1 MRKTS
6 VRSRATLPK
15 VRKMMKK
22 QILFLSLGLLSGLL
36 WTASATA
43 QTAVDDATAR
53 QMMEQV
59 NDAARKMKTLQCSFV
74 QTKTL
79 KMMKSKLVSNGR
91 MSYSQPALLRWEYTS
106 PYAYTF
112 IVNGAKV
119 LMKSRQRRDVVNA
132 AQNKVF
138 REITNIMLNSVT
150 GKCLTDKQNFTTR
163 MLVNGDRWI
172 ARLTPMKKEMKQLF
186 STLVITF
193 DKRQMVAVS
202 VEMIVN
208 SGDNTLILLRD
219 VKKNAP
225 VDADE
230 FKVD

>member
-22 QILFLSLGLLSGLL
+22 QILFLCLGLLSGLL

-163 MLVNGDRWI
+163 MLVSGDRWI

-202 VEMIVN
+202 VEMIEK

>member
-1 MRKTS
+1 MRKNE
-6 VRSRATLPK
+6 RSLRATLPK

-22 QILFLSLGLLSGLL
+22 QILFLCLGLLSGLL

-106 PYAYTF
+106 PYAYNF

-163 MLVNGDRWI
+163 MLVSGDRWI

-202 VEMIVN
+202 VEMIEK

>member
-15 VRKMMKK
+15 VRKMIKK

-163 MLVNGDRWI
+163 MLVNGDKWI

-202 VEMIVN
+202 VEMIEK

>member
-1 MRKTS
+1 MRKNE
-6 VRSRATLPK
+6 RSLRAMLPK

-53 QMMEQV
+53 QMMAQV
-59 NDAARKMKTLQCSFV
+59 DDAARKMKTLQCSFV

-163 MLVNGDRWI
+163 MLVNGDKWI

-202 VEMIVN
+202 VEMIEK

>member
-91 MSYSQPALLRWEYTS
+91 MSYSQPALLRW
-106 PYAYTF
+106 
-112 IVNGAKV
+112 
-119 LMKSRQRRDVVNA
+119 
-132 AQNKVF
+132 
-138 REITNIMLNSVT
+138 
-150 GKCLTDKQNFTTR
+150 
-163 MLVNGDRWI
+163 
-172 ARLTPMKKEMKQLF
+172 
-186 STLVITF
+186 
-193 DKRQMVAVS
+193 
-202 VEMIVN
+202 
-208 SGDNTLILLRD
+208 
-219 VKKNAP
+219 
-225 VDADE
+225 
-230 FKVD
+230 

>member
-1 MRKTS
+1 MRKNE
-6 VRSRATLPK
+6 RSLRATLSK

-22 QILFLSLGLLSGLL
+22 QILFLCLGLLSGLL

-163 MLVNGDRWI
+163 MLVNGDKWI

-202 VEMIVN
+202 VEMIEK

>member
-1 MRKTS
+1 
-6 VRSRATLPK
+6 
-15 VRKMMKK
+15 MKK

-36 WTASATA
+36 WTTSATA

-150 GKCLTDKQNFTTR
+150 GKCLTDKQNFTTL

-202 VEMIVN
+202 VEMIEK

>member
-1 MRKTS
+1 MRKNE
-6 VRSRATLPK
+6 RSLRATLPK

-22 QILFLSLGLLSGLL
+22 QILFLCLGLLSGLL

-163 MLVNGDRWI
+163 MLVSGDRWI

-202 VEMIVN
+202 VEMIEK

>member
-22 QILFLSLGLLSGLL
+22 QILFLCLGLLSGLL

-163 MLVNGDRWI
+163 MLVNGDKWI

-202 VEMIVN
+202 VEMIEK

>member
-91 MSYSQPALLRWEYTS
+91 MSYSQPALLRWEYTL

-163 MLVNGDRWI
+163 MLVSGDRWI

-202 VEMIVN
+202 VEMIEK